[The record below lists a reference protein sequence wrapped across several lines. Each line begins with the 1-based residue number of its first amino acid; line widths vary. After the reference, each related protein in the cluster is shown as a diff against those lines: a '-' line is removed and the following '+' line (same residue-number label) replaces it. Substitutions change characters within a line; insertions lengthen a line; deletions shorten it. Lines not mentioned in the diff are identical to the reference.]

1 VSEINIRRGMEWL
14 IAAADS
20 PQDCRKAWTADP
32 RTPYPVPTGDTFDVI
47 SVDLRL
53 GLEAA
58 DLLRRRRMPLPP
70 IALDYFTRRA
80 EFIVPT
86 DSLRVFDRQVHMETL
101 HAPSYRY
108 VGERSYVLLPG
119 PEALA
124 SDRHQW
130 LISPPRRP
138 VTGAKHATALALMLV
153 AAAELLERADR
164 FGQMFSPTA
173 PVATETAAD
182 GAEFIHAVDTAL
194 KRMATHHA
202 D

>member
-1 VSEINIRRGMEWL
+1 MSEIKTRRGMEWL
-14 IAAADS
+14 IATADS
-20 PQDCRKAWTADP
+20 PQDCRRAWTADP
-32 RTPYPVPTGDTFDVI
+32 RTPYPIPTGDTFDVI

-58 DLLRRRRMPLPP
+58 DLLRRPRMPLPP
-70 IALDYFTRRA
+70 VALDYFTRRS

-130 LISPPRRP
+130 LIGPPRRP
-138 VTGAKHATALALMLV
+138 VSGARHATALALTPV
-153 AAAELLERADR
+153 AAAELLER
-164 FGQMFSPTA
+164 P
-173 PVATETAAD
+173 E
-182 GAEFIHAVDTAL
+182 
-194 KRMATHHA
+194 
-202 D
+202 